1 MKSKLKTT
9 AAVIFIVLNSTSVFA
24 ALSEGISI
32 ETPNSGTESARVF
45 DSILGNINHPE
56 LSGSTLNNFKH
67 SSQPAAVLL
76 EGSSIGQE
84 VSLQYSGGG
93 SRSTSQPAPQ
103 LPAGSA
109 PDIFMYANRPA
120 GYASSAYQYSSTSD
134 LATSVSVRSI
144 NTQDS
149 QLIDTGLPSVITGTV
164 TATPLPA
171 AGLLLASGLFT
182 LPFFRN
188 RRNEAI

>member
-1 MKSKLKTT
+1 MKRTFKTA
-9 AAVIFIVLNSTSVFA
+9 AAVIFIALNATSAFA

-45 DSILGNINHPE
+45 DSILENINHPE
-56 LSGSTLNNFKH
+56 MSGSTLNNFKH

-84 VSLQYSGGG
+84 AALHYAAGV
-93 SRSTSQPAPQ
+93 RTDNQPSPQ
-103 LPAGSA
+103 LSPSSA
-109 PDIFMYANRPA
+109 PDIFMYGNRPV

-144 NTQDS
+144 NTQESSLVDNG
-149 QLIDTGLPSVITGTV
+149 IPTVITGDTAV
-164 TATPLPA
+164 ATPIPA

-188 RRNEAI
+188 RRNEAV